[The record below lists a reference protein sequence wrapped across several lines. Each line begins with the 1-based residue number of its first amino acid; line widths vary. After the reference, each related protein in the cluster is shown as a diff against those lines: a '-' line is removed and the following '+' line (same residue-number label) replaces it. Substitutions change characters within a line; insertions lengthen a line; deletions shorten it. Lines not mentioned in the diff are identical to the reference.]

1 MTLVKWESAL
11 RRQWEPL
18 GRMPETEAEAAALGL
33 HHGLTEWSPRNR
45 TLLLADST
53 AGDRK
58 AFVTLACVHWPR
70 DEDKTR
76 LPKEL
81 QLIHE
86 GRELAEQTA
95 FNFADRTSANAILA
109 A

>member
-1 MTLVKWESAL
+1 MSLVKWESAL

-33 HHGLTEWSPRNR
+33 HHGLTDWSPRSR
-45 TLLLADST
+45 PLLLADSVK
-53 AGDRK
+53 GDRK
-58 AFVTLACVHWPR
+58 AFVTLACHVWPH
-70 DEDKTR
+70 DKDMTK

-95 FNFADRTSANAILA
+95 FNFGGQNPANAILA